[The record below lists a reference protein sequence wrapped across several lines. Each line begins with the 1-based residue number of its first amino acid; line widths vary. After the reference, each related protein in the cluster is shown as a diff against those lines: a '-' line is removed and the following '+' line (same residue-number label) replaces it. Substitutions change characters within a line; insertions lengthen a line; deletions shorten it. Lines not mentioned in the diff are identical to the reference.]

1 MVFEMDGQTLRFT
14 AEQIV
19 WQEVPGEVSLAFL
32 CSGCPLRCKG
42 CYSADS
48 WKEGLGAELTAD
60 YLKSRLKR
68 YRGLITCVLFM
79 GGEWLPD
86 ALRRM
91 LEVVREAGLK
101 SCLYTGLEREE
112 LSAGLLPYLTFLKTG
127 HWRPELGGLDSP
139 TTNQRFIRIHTDEN
153 LTHLFRG
160 ETI

>member
-1 MVFEMDGQTLRFT
+1 
-14 AEQIV
+14 
-19 WQEVPGEVSLAFL
+19 
-32 CSGCPLRCKG
+32 
-42 CYSADS
+42 
-48 WKEGLGAELTAD
+48 
-60 YLKSRLKR
+60 
-68 YRGLITCVLFM
+68 M

-86 ALRRM
+86 VLRRM

-153 LTHLFRG
+153 LMHLFRG

>member
-1 MVFEMDGQTLRFT
+1 MDGQMLRFT

-42 CYSADS
+42 CHSADS

-60 YLKSRLKR
+60 YLKGRLKR

-112 LSAGLLPYLTFLKTG
+112 LSDGLLPYLTFLKTG
-127 HWRPELGGLDSP
+127 RWLPELGGLNSP
-139 TTNQRFIRIHTDEN
+139 ATNQRFIRIHTDEN